1 MILLSGFRGTV
12 VRNYPLASHT
22 TWRVGGQAEVFAVP
36 ADIQDLIV
44 LMTCAKDHGIPVQV
58 LGRGSNLLISDSGV
72 PGITL
77 SLGRTFHYLERR
89 GNTLCVGASVA
100 MPTVAQRAAQL
111 GYAGLEHLVG
121 IPGTIGAGIVM
132 NAGKGTDN
140 PSDMRAIVKTVT
152 YLNAENE
159 LVDEAACELRLGYRT
174 SKLQGTKAVVT
185 EATFLLEHPAPT
197 VQISQR
203 MKQILAERRAKFPL
217 QFPNAGSVFKRP
229 AGHQPAGQLID
240 SLGLKGL
247 RIGDAQIS
255 EKHANFIVNVG
266 HATASQIR
274 QLIAYIRQCV
284 FAAYGIDLECEIVS
298 WPLGV
303 Q

>member
-1 MILLSGFRGTV
+1 MNLLPGFRGTV
-12 VRNYPLASHT
+12 VRNYPLACHT

-36 ADIQDLIV
+36 VDIQDLIV
-44 LMTCAKDHGIPVQV
+44 LLTCAKDQGVPVHI

-77 SLGRTFHYLERR
+77 SLGRAFHYVELR
-89 GNTLCVGASVA
+89 GNALCVGASVA

-111 GYAGLEHLVG
+111 GYAGFEHLVG
-121 IPGTIGAGIVM
+121 IPGTVGAGIVM

-140 PSDMRAIVKTVT
+140 PSDMRTIASTVT
-152 YLNAENE
+152 YLNDQNE
-159 LVDEAACELRLGYRT
+159 LVEEDAGGLQLGYRT

-185 EATFLLEHPAPT
+185 EAIFLLEHPAPS

-217 QFPNAGSVFKRP
+217 QYPNAGSVFKRP
-229 AGHQPAGQLID
+229 AGHPPAGQLID

-266 HATASQIR
+266 HATATQIR
-274 QLIAYIRQCV
+274 QLIAHIRQCV
-284 FAAYGIDLECEIVS
+284 FSTYGIDLECEIVF
-298 WPLGV
+298 WPLV
-303 Q
+303 TQ